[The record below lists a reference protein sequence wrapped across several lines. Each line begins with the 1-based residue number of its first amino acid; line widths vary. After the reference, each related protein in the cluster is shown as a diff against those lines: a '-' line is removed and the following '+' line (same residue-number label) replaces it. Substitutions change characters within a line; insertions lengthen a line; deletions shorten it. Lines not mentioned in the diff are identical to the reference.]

1 MEWVYGN
8 LNMSVHRT
16 ILLDLS
22 FVCSFIK
29 LRCRYS
35 IAMDTFFMTKS
46 RISREY
52 FNEVQEFMTF
62 ASKQI

>member
-1 MEWVYGN
+1 
-8 LNMSVHRT
+8 MSVHRT